1 MIIKALYKNSKDKTD
16 PKLKSLE
23 RNPIINSFLIIGTN
37 YFKIQKLTNDQFIEQ
52 NIFSQNRKRAI

>member
-23 RNPIINSFLIIGTN
+23 RNPIINKRPIYRTK
-37 YFKIQKLTNDQFIEQ
+37 Y
-52 NIFSQNRKRAI
+52 IFTK